1 MVISFQNNDK
11 DLSLLT
17 SFLKSLRYREK
28 YLGKID
34 DIDIKILTEL
44 IKDASLSVPRLS
56 KKINVNS
63 SVVYSRIKRLIKRNI
78 IKRFTAEINEEKLG
92 YFVTVVTGLN
102 IDSRFSEMIMKD
114 LTELPEVRQIIE
126 VTGRF
131 DLIVEAKSRSL
142 EELHEVVSS
151 KIGRI
156 KGVLHTETFI
166 EMKKIWREQKYVLP
180 NVRA

>member
-1 MVISFQNNDK
+1 M
-11 DLSLLT
+11 
-17 SFLKSLRYREK
+17 
-28 YLGKID
+28 GKID
-34 DIDIKILTEL
+34 EIDIKILTEL

-56 KKINVNS
+56 KKIDVNS
-63 SVVYSRIKRLIKRNI
+63 SVVFSRIKRLIKRNLI
-78 IKRFTAEINEEKLG
+78 NKFTIEINEAKLG

-102 IDSRFSEMIMKD
+102 IDSKFSETILKD
-114 LTELPEVRQIIE
+114 LTQINEVRQILE

-180 NVRA
+180 KIHA

>member
-1 MVISFQNNDK
+1 M
-11 DLSLLT
+11 
-17 SFLKSLRYREK
+17 
-28 YLGKID
+28 GKID
-34 DIDIKILTEL
+34 EIDIKILTEL

-56 KKINVNS
+56 KKIDVNS
-63 SVVYSRIKRLIKRNI
+63 SVVYSRIKRLIKRNLI
-78 IKRFTAEINEEKLG
+78 NKFTIEINEAKLG

-102 IDSRFSEMIMKD
+102 IDSKFSETILKD
-114 LTELPEVRQIIE
+114 LTQINEVRQILE

-180 NVRA
+180 KIHA